1 MTKDLWQLTIIVQ
14 RLVCKLYKNTKHM
27 KYIDLISHDSIVDSL
42 LCKVT
47 GTYEKKI
54 LTEFFEKKI
63 GYFA

>member
-1 MTKDLWQLTIIVQ
+1 
-14 RLVCKLYKNTKHM
+14 M

-54 LTEFFEKKI
+54 LTEFFEKKLVI
-63 GYFA
+63 LHDTVTKQFFSV